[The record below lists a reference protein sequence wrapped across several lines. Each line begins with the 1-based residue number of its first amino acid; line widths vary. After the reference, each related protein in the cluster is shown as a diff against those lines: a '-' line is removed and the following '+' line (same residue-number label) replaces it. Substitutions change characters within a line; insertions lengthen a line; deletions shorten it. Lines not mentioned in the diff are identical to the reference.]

1 MPRLSTFNVAIA
13 ISVSITI
20 IGFAVWCSPEYR
32 IGALIFSIGTLLLI
46 GIFGY
51 VVTRNDWRRPE
62 RLHGLLEVG
71 IGLAVLVFSYP
82 IFFIGMHWEEWTIL
96 AGPPLLIL
104 EVNPIAWLISVFGM
118 LLGAALVIDGMRW
131 IFLKGQR
138 RDLPEVV
145 KVGVHYAFKKSGE
158 AR

>member
-1 MPRLSTFNVAIA
+1 MPRLSAFNVAIA
-13 ISVSITI
+13 ISVTITI
-20 IGFAVWCSPEYR
+20 IGFAVWCSPEYKV
-32 IGALIFSIGTLLLI
+32 GALIFSLGTLLLI

-51 VVTRNDWRRPE
+51 SVTRNGWRRPE

-82 IFFIGMHWEEWTIL
+82 IFAIGMRWELGGIH
-96 AGPPLLIL
+96 AGPPLPVL

-131 IFLKGQR
+131 IFLRGQR
-138 RDLPEVV
+138 RDLPDAL
-145 KVGVHYAFKKSGE
+145 KVGVHPL
-158 AR
+158 